1 MTSDTR
7 PGDIKPGDRATG
19 NRFTEMLY
27 TVTDG
32 VATLTL
38 NRPAELNSFSTNL
51 YGELRDGI
59 RLANADDDVDVV
71 VITGTGRA
79 FATGGDLLEVLDYLK
94 PDADPLA
101 IYRFED
107 NLPFSAV
114 RNCPKVTI
122 AAVNGICM
130 AGGMITT
137 MSCDISVAVADAVF
151 AAPEGRVGVAEG
163 WMPAAMFGRVS
174 LAKARYL
181 LLTGKSIPAAQAEAW
196 GLITEVVPDQAAL
209 EGRVEEIVGEV
220 RATSP
225 TVRRLYKQYL
235 NEIAPEGKL
244 GDFKEGT
251 GSADGV
257 EGLRAFAEKR
267 RPRFTGR

>member
-1 MTSDTR
+1 MTAQTTPDR
-7 PGDIKPGDRATG
+7 QAAGDR
-19 NRFTEMLY
+19 FSEMLY
-27 TVTDG
+27 TVADG

-38 NRPAELNSFSTNL
+38 HRPDQLNSFSTTL
-51 YGELRDGI
+51 YRELRDGI
-59 RLANADDDVDVV
+59 RLATADASVDVV
-71 VITGTGRA
+71 VITGAGRA
-79 FATGGDLLEVLDYLK
+79 FATGGDLLEVLDYLR
-94 PDADPLA
+94 PDADPLE

-107 NLPFSAV
+107 NLPFTAV

-130 AGGMITT
+130 AGGLITT

-163 WMPAAMFGRVS
+163 WMPAAMFGRIS

-181 LLTGKSIPAAQAEAW
+181 LLTGKSVSAEQAEDW
-196 GLITEVVPDQAAL
+196 GLITEVVPDQATLHA
-209 EGRVEEIVGEV
+209 RVQEIVGEV
-220 RATSP
+220 RCTSP
-225 TVRRLYKQYL
+225 TVRRMYKQYV
-235 NEIAPEGKL
+235 NEIAPEGHL
-244 GDFKEGT
+244 GAFREGT
-251 GSADGV
+251 GNADGI

>member
-1 MTSDTR
+1 MTA
-7 PGDIKPGDRATG
+7 ATSPAD
-19 NRFTEMLY
+19 RFTEMLY
-27 TVTDG
+27 SVDGG

-38 NRPAELNSFSTNL
+38 NRPRELNSFSTTL
-51 YGELRDGI
+51 YRELRDGI
-59 RLANADDDVDVV
+59 RLANADDSVDVV

-79 FATGGDLLEVLDYLK
+79 FATGGDLREVLGYLT
-94 PDADPLA
+94 PEADPLE

-107 NLPFSAV
+107 NLPFAAV

-122 AAVNGICM
+122 AAVNGVCM
-130 AGGMITT
+130 AGGLITT
-137 MSCDISVAVADAVF
+137 MSCDIAVAVADAVF

-174 LAKARYL
+174 LSKARYM
-181 LLTGKSIPAAQAEAW
+181 LLTGKSVPADRAEAW
-196 GLITEVVPDQAAL
+196 GLITEVVADQDAL
-209 EGRVEEIVGEV
+209 RTRVAEIVEEV

-225 TVRRLYKQYL
+225 TVRRLYKQYV

-244 GDFKEGT
+244 GDFTEGT
-251 GSADGV
+251 GSADGI